1 MLIVVLYVLSSFIGG
16 DEIRDLS
23 PVAEAMPTSHFSY
36 FSSPSKRSKSSSAVQ
51 SCSNSGKSNLLMT
64 L

>member
-36 FSSPSKRSKSSSAVQ
+36 FSSPSKRSRS
-51 SCSNSGKSNLLMT
+51 
-64 L
+64 